1 MNSNVRLTKTN
12 RIGITRNLRRT
23 EVFNSM
29 EEKIKKL
36 LDSHLDEYNVT
47 YKRTS
52 IHTNNYRILFDIDGE
67 IIAYYSFFSYNDKI
81 ESFFD
86 QSFFGFLTLLS
97 EEHQLFASKY
107 FLTKYLPPYSPDFPK
122 AVHKRWSIHDVTFD
136 GLTDLN

>member
-1 MNSNVRLTKTN
+1 
-12 RIGITRNLRRT
+12 
-23 EVFNSM
+23 M

-47 YKRTS
+47 YT
-52 IHTNNYRILFDIDGE
+52 ITNYNNNYRILFDIDGE

-122 AVHKRWSIHDVTFD
+122 AVHKRWNISDVIFG
-136 GLTDLN
+136 GLTDLS